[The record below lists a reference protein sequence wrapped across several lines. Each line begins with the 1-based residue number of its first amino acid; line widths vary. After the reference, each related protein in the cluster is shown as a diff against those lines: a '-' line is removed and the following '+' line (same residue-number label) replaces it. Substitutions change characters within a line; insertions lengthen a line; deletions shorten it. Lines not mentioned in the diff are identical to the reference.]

1 MPQCK
6 LPNFGIL
13 DEIGVPAKILE
24 LQNFD
29 EMFHALM
36 DFFSKDTNHSKSEEE
51 SLSPEKFKQS
61 IDLKIKKLLDLADAA
76 AKNNPTLDLKRGGKH
91 SEMLKANLEMELYPK
106 GNITR
111 EEEID
116 LSAVID
122 GQLASREQIEAQRLN
137 KLLDT
142 FYANNLPAREN
153 FKTHFTRELGLT
165 TVIRIGQTLKDS
177 AIVDSQKALNE
188 NIMKFMGDQYR
199 IVYRYLNK
207 LGLAKG
213 LPNSMFRGN
222 SPVGTYLNTLDRF
235 YNLVVHK
242 SKIGTLEDE
251 IEQGWQDSLSG
262 ETDNNDSLFKAV
274 NAYLSV
280 VYFDKLSKE
289 AIGDYISSDKNQ
301 DFPIETDEEGNV
313 TYKYRFGKDTEN
325 RVHGWQID
333 VRDAL
338 KEMGNFS
345 KFLIS
350 SIPIDDTYLTPVN
363 YLGAFTNLFGKVQQ
377 LIGRNDKTTELYNA
391 IVTFNQNP
399 INKLREILT
408 IINSY
413 DSVRNA
419 LLDGIV
425 NPYEM
430 KVFDAVYEYVFKGS
444 NSLFGIEAAYNRV
457 NGLTNRYPLVESL
470 AAQIGS
476 STEMSYL
483 QTIFD
488 YNSNQY
494 ITTIKK
500 KFQTNKQFFDM
511 IRSIN
516 NSNQVM
522 ENVEVPYKFLTK
534 SNTHYSIDFGNYTLE
549 IKVSPEQNPYGI
561 LTKWAQTK
569 GVEASLKDKA
579 SGAETSVEALFKNK
593 DISTKA
599 KRQALIDSRDDDIFM
614 KLLEFT
620 DFFAGTSFTSNQDG
634 LLEFDLFKN
643 NFKDSPIEALITA
656 VRGMVVR
663 DIHSQFRTTVENGQ
677 YSSSQ
682 LDKFILDNKVFK
694 DSILGIDPT
703 DSEWKTVWEAGV
715 LGPDL
720 ITISNAQ
727 TWANDYVT
735 IKQIMSGEISKA
747 NTKNLAGDSVPNY
760 GLAFMGS
767 DIHTIIKDAQHQ
779 RGIEDAYSTL
789 PLDTNLF
796 MNNPKAIKG
805 TVIDTDVRLAD
816 GTTKQVKSMTEG
828 ELFYHAIVDKFLIP
842 LTYDDKYIILQPTTY
857 SDKTKFVNYMVSTV
871 FNGKDLSLMSN
882 TELENLY
889 IGSIGKAYQT
899 VLCNVLI
906 DYAQIFDLVPDLNK
920 AYVFDEIGDIK
931 SYDPAAIKQLTLKI
945 DRLLNNYTE
954 QELIELAKEK
964 GVKSEILADTHFRYN
979 RHRERNKKQYLSF
992 NESLYHYAMDV
1003 YTKQGIRQRL
1013 NDEKRKFLNQLLKN
1027 KINISG
1033 ISMFKGNPDPESLF
1047 TKALKKLDESPNY
1060 WIQRDG
1066 TLTLARVND
1075 EAITTHNVFPE
1086 GTQVELNPILDK
1098 YFMLNSLLGNNLRM
1112 ILTGSEINHKNKY
1125 LIGINPAL
1133 VISQIFNKD
1142 DKAANLNLQN
1152 TEIRNAVQAVALK
1165 NGVDPE
1171 DFWKSMSLLEAY
1183 DLIDNIADVSIRNK
1197 VKKAIDKKMYEV
1209 EAFGQGA
1216 QLKRNVIIPATMRYY
1231 TQNSLRGIPRTM
1243 RLAIMNDIQADVFNF
1258 TGDDGSVD
1266 SHDGAAFIN
1275 PITSILEN
1283 WSLQENEVGTVKKPI
1298 WHYYDKQHMTA
1309 SLVKF
1314 AAHTITNNMM
1324 QQSIGSR
1331 VNMLNMFKKM
1341 SNKPW
1346 ALQGNILLYA
1356 AHKPDGEITFQD
1368 LTGGNVLYYKGP
1380 EGINYK
1386 IVDFGY
1392 EDGVYWTDEIRVND
1406 KGIGSGPVRKYHYFD
1421 ADSNHIISTKKLE
1434 GYHTMSSIY
1443 EAHQVFGGINS
1454 ESLIGEGK
1462 DAKLQYSEAS
1472 NYVVANLVNNVTLLT
1487 EEGKNARVKE
1497 LNQTHYEQPLKTLM
1511 IDYLCN
1517 NSAIKN
1523 GAGNRNSADRFYN
1536 NEDLDTITLGTEY
1549 YGIQMDADHEA
1560 DEAEMTEF
1568 SQVIS
1573 ALDAGG
1579 RLHEYVRGIY
1589 QALGQIALEE
1599 SALEMEAISAYQ
1611 QNPTEQT
1618 RDALYD
1624 IIGRTIINN
1633 ISTSRGQA
1641 GLAESIINQIKKRFN
1656 LTNNHSLD
1664 DLKIPFSDAN
1674 IYSNILSTFASIITN
1689 KSIRKKYPGL
1699 GAVLSPGF
1707 NIMMVYDIDGRQ
1719 YQYKDL
1725 VKEATIKYT
1734 QYKKRKKEGVE
1745 DEDDIYY
1752 ESIWKQ
1758 DKDALSK
1765 GYSISSE
1772 QWNKQVVDAFLMR
1785 KTNIYNSLK
1794 WKYKVKEI
1802 PGQNPNWDLHTEEF
1816 MPTDNVGVL
1825 VEVNNE
1831 QRWED
1836 ISLDSI
1842 SDYYLFKADP
1852 RAFMQDKLTAKNNGI
1867 PVAVKVLEFRKNLH
1881 KARNLA
1887 PTKIWWE
1894 YKTKTPML
1902 QEDGT
1907 IKEVM
1912 VDRTNNIFNSIHML
1926 KNFAKII
1933 QEDLDKKKG
1942 KYTQTQ
1948 LESINAYISRLQAQ
1962 GVKEYANTQQLLD
1975 ELDGGTYN
1983 GITIKLYN
1991 TPAELIMSNIY
2002 QSRFGVDVDQSLIDV
2017 IKDGPKKAGNTRQ
2030 VHQSVN
2036 PDFYDMIMTKA
2047 NGHHTYLSLDRH
2059 FESTVADEDGNLPDI
2074 QYKLTYW
2081 KDRHRKAVNDPLIV
2095 NEVYATNKE
2104 QKILF
2109 KIGRDIRRPD
2119 LAFSQEGKYYYDKNT
2134 HEKIEKDGRF
2144 QFINGEVVEYVEF
2157 VTKHEVR
2164 DHGRRHTVL
2173 NVNIPELKRTITPRD
2188 ITLENGHTLTPEQAI
2203 DQDANTYIQELF
2215 KEIYE
2220 ADSYEALTVNNQQVK
2235 RSNLTRIQKI
2245 LEGFG
2250 HKNKDGKYIYFGYDM
2265 HLTKY
2270 LEAISE
2276 QFSKIPEAKEFKRPD
2291 LSYDADTDTIKFIKQ
2306 KDNGSIAKIL
2316 NDRTVALKDRLNK
2329 KKYYSF
2335 LRSQY
2340 YTASRIPAQTLQSFM
2355 NMRQVGYT
2363 AEGSNLAYVSH
2374 WQTW

>member
-1 MPQCK
+1 MQCK
-6 LPNFGIL
+6 LPNFGKL
-13 DEIGVPAKILE
+13 DEIGVPAEILE

-29 EMFHALM
+29 DMVKAIMEFLEKNTTN
-36 DFFSKDTNHSKSEEE
+36 FSLSEEG
-51 SLSPEKFKQS
+51 SLSPEKYKDS
-61 IDLKIKKLLDLADAA
+61 VDLLIDKFENLLDAAD
-76 AKNNPTLDLKRGGKH
+76 KNNPNLDLKKGGKH
-91 SEMLKANLEMELYPK
+91 SEMLKANLKNELYPR
-106 GNITR
+106 GGITR
-111 EEEID
+111 EEEVD

-122 GQLASREQIEAQRLN
+122 GQLASREEIAAQRLN
-137 KLLDT
+137 KMLDT
-142 FYANNLPAREN
+142 FFANNLPAREY
-153 FKTHFTRELGLT
+153 FKTHFGRELGLT
-165 TVIRIGQTLKDS
+165 TVVRIGQTLKDS
-177 AIVDSQKALNE
+177 SIVDSQKALNE
-188 NIMKFMGDQYR
+188 NIEKFMSNQYL
-199 IVYRYLNK
+199 ILYRYLNS

-213 LPNSMFRGN
+213 LPNSMFRQN
-222 SPVGTYLNTLDRF
+222 KPIGTYVNTLDRF
-235 YNLVVHK
+235 YNLVMHK

-251 IEQGWQDSLSG
+251 IEQGWQSSLSN
-262 ETDNNDSLFKAV
+262 ETNSDDGLFKAV
-274 NAYLSV
+274 NAYLSI

-301 DFPIETDEEGNV
+301 DFPIEVDSEGV
-313 TYKYRFGKDTEN
+313 THYKYRFGKDTEN

-363 YLGAFTNLFGKVQQ
+363 YLGAFTNLFGKVQA
-377 LIGRNDKTTELYNA
+377 LLGGREEVRALYND
-391 IVTFNQNP
+391 IVTFNQDPVNKMRSILSR
-399 INKLREILT
+399 INK
-408 IINSY
+408 Y
-413 DSVRNA
+413 DSVRDF
-419 LLDGIV
+419 LLKGVV

-444 NSLFGIEAAYNRV
+444 NSLFNIEAAYNRV
-457 NGLTNRYPLVESL
+457 HGLTNRYPLVESL

-483 QTIFD
+483 QTVFD
-488 YNSNQY
+488 YNTNQY
-494 ITTIKK
+494 VTTIKK

-516 NSNQVM
+516 SNNQVT
-522 ENVEVPYKFLTK
+522 EEVDVPYKFLSK
-534 SNTHYSIDFGNYTLE
+534 SANKYSIDFGDYTLE
-549 IKVSPEQNPYGI
+549 VSVTPELNPYGI
-561 LTKWAQTK
+561 LTKWSETK
-569 GVEASLKDKA
+569 GVTLSLKNKQ
-579 SGAETSVEALFKNK
+579 SGAETSVESLFANK
-593 DISTKA
+593 DLGTKA
-599 KRQALIDSRDDDIFM
+599 KRQALIDSMNEDIFM
-614 KLLEFT
+614 KLLEFV
-620 DFFAGTSFTSNQDG
+620 DFFTGTSFTSTQDG

-643 NFKDSPIEALITA
+643 NFKKSPIEALLTA

-663 DIHSQFRTTVENGQ
+663 DIHTQFRKAVENGQ
-677 YSSSQ
+677 YSSSA
-682 LDKFILDNKVFK
+682 LDKFILDSKIYK

-703 DSEWKTVWEAGV
+703 NKEWRTIWEAGV

-720 ITISNAQ
+720 ITVSNSQ
-727 TWANDYVT
+727 DWVDDYVT

-767 DIHTIIKDAQHQ
+767 DIHTIVSDAQH
-779 RGIEDAYSTL
+779 RREEGRLTST
-789 PLDTNLF
+789 PLDFNLI
-796 MNNPKAIKG
+796 MQSPNSVRG

-816 GTTKQVKSMTEG
+816 GTTKQIKNMTEG

-842 LTYDDKYIILQPTTY
+842 LTSKDKYIIVQPTTY
-857 SDKTKFVNYMVSTV
+857 SDKTKFVNYMISTV
-871 FNGKDLSLMSN
+871 FNGKDLSRMSN
-882 TELENLY
+882 SELENLY
-889 IGSIGKAYQT
+889 INSIGKGYQT
-899 VLCNVLI
+899 ILQNVLE
-906 DYAQIFDLVPDLNK
+906 DFAQIFDLQEQYKQAYTIDEFGNVTSTNDL
-920 AYVFDEIGDIK
+920 ALR
-931 SYDPAAIKQLTLKI
+931 QLVTTV
-945 DRLLNNYTE
+945 DRRLNNITE
-954 QELIELAKEK
+954 QELIALARQK

-979 RHRERNKKQYLSF
+979 KHRKRGGKQYLSF
-992 NESLYHYAMDV
+992 NESLYHYATKV

-1027 KINISG
+1027 KISITG
-1033 ISMFKGNPDPESLF
+1033 ISMFKGQPDPESLF
-1047 TKALKKLDESPNY
+1047 TMALKDLDETPSN

-1066 TLTLARVND
+1066 TLTLAKVND
-1075 EAITTHNVFPE
+1075 ENIVVHNAFPE
-1086 GTQVELNPILDK
+1086 GTNVELNPILDK

-1112 ILTGSEINHKNKY
+1112 VLTGSEINHKNKH
-1125 LIGINPAL
+1125 LAGINPAL
-1133 VISQIFNKD
+1133 VISRLYNEK
-1142 DKAANLNLQN
+1142 DKAANLNMQDAN
-1152 TEIRNAVQAVALK
+1152 IRQAVETTALQK
-1165 NGVDPE
+1165 GLNAE
-1171 DFWKSMSLLEAY
+1171 DFWKSMSLIEAY
-1183 DLIDNIADVSIRNK
+1183 DLIDNITDTATKNK

-1209 EAFGQGA
+1209 ESAGQGA

-1258 TGDDGSVD
+1258 TGDDGTVD
-1266 SHDGAAFIN
+1266 SHDGAAYIN

-1298 WHYYDKQHMTA
+1298 WHYYDKEHMTS

-1324 QQSIGSR
+1324 QQSVGSR

-1341 SNKPW
+1341 SNTPW
-1346 ALQGNILLYA
+1346 AQTGNILLYA

-1368 LTGGNVLYYKGP
+1368 LTGGNALYYRGP
-1380 EGINYK
+1380 EGVHYK

-1406 KGIGSGPVRKYHYFD
+1406 KGIGSKPERKYHYFD
-1421 ADSNHIISTKKLE
+1421 ADSNHIIATKKLE

-1454 ESLIGEGK
+1454 ESLIGEGR

-1472 NYVVANLVNNVTLLT
+1472 NYVVANLVNNVTVLT
-1487 EEGKNARVKE
+1487 ELGKESKTRE
-1497 LNQTHYEQPLKTLM
+1497 LNQNYYEQPLKTLM

-1523 GAGNRNSADRFYN
+1523 GAGNRNDASRFYN
-1536 NEDLDTITLGTEY
+1536 NEALDTITLGTEY

-1579 RLHEYVRGIY
+1579 RLHNYVKGIY

-1599 SALEMEAISAYQ
+1599 ASLEMEAIIAYQ
-1611 QNPTEQT
+1611 QNPSEET

-1633 ISTSRGQA
+1633 ISTARGQA
-1641 GLAESIINQIKKRFN
+1641 GLAESIIGQIKRKFN
-1656 LTNNHSLD
+1656 LTNSHNFD

-1725 VKEATIKYT
+1725 VKEATIHYT
-1734 QYKKRKKEGVE
+1734 QYKKRVAEGKEDPE
-1745 DEDDIYY
+1745 DAYFKTIY
-1752 ESIWKQ
+1752 EQ
-1758 DKDALSK
+1758 DKTALEH
-1765 GYSISSE
+1765 GYYLSSE
-1772 QWNKQVVDAFLMR
+1772 QWNKQVVEAYLMK
-1785 KTNIYNSLK
+1785 KTDDYNAPK
-1794 WKYKVKEI
+1794 WKYKVVDI
-1802 PGQNPNWDLHTEEF
+1802 PGQNPDWDLHTEEF

-1825 VEVNNE
+1825 VQIGEE
-1831 QRWED
+1831 QHWED

-1842 SDYYLFKADP
+1842 PDYYLFKADP
-1852 RAFMQDKLTAKNNGI
+1852 RAFMQDKLGQ
-1867 PVAVKVLEFRKNLH
+1867 PVKILQFRKNLH

-1887 PTKIWWE
+1887 PTKIWWD
-1894 YKTKTPML
+1894 YKGKANILNPETQVLESKTL
-1902 QEDGT
+1902 
-1907 IKEVM
+1907 
-1912 VDRTNNIFNSIHML
+1912 DRTTNIFNSIHLLRKFAESQNGEKQARINNYIERL
-1926 KNFAKII
+1926 K
-1933 QEDLDKKKG
+1933 
-1942 KYTQTQ
+1942 
-1948 LESINAYISRLQAQ
+1948 AQ
-1962 GVKEYANTQQLLD
+1962 GVKEYSSTQELLD
-1975 ELDGGTYN
+1975 ELDQGFYN
-1983 GITIKLYN
+1983 GVPIHLYN

-2002 QSRFGVDVDQSLIDV
+2002 QSRFGVDIDESMIDV
-2017 IKDGPKKAGNTRQ
+2017 IKDGPKKANNVRQ

-2036 PDFYDMIMTKA
+2036 PNFYDLIMTKA
-2047 NGHHTYLSLDRH
+2047 NGHHTYISLDRA
-2059 FESTVADEDGNLPDI
+2059 FETTKADEDGELPDTS
-2074 QYKLTYW
+2074 YRWTYW

-2104 QKILF
+2104 QKVLF

-2119 LAFSQEGKYYYDKNT
+2119 LAYSQEGKYYYNKNT
-2134 HEKIEKDGRF
+2134 HERVTQNENRLQYK
-2144 QFINGEVVEYVEF
+2144 NGEVIEYVEF
-2157 VTKHEVR
+2157 VTKHEVK

-2173 NVNIPELKRTITPRD
+2173 NINVEELKRTITPRD
-2188 ITLENGHTLTPEQAI
+2188 ITLDNGHTLTPQQAI
-2203 DQDANTYIQELF
+2203 DQDANTYIQELC

-2220 ADSYEALTVNNQQVK
+2220 ADSYEAFTVNNQQVK
-2235 RSNLTRIQKI
+2235 RSNLTRLQRI
-2245 LEGFG
+2245 LEGFA
-2250 HKNKDGKYIYFGYDM
+2250 HKDKNGKYKYFGYDAT
-2265 HLTKY
+2265 LTNY

-2291 LSYDADTDTIKFIKQ
+2291 LSYDADTDTIKFIKA
-2306 KDNGSIAKIL
+2306 KDNGSIAKIIE
-2316 NDRTVALKDRLNK
+2316 DRTKALKARLNQ

-2374 WQTW
+2374 WQTWLQGSDYKDYFRISLS